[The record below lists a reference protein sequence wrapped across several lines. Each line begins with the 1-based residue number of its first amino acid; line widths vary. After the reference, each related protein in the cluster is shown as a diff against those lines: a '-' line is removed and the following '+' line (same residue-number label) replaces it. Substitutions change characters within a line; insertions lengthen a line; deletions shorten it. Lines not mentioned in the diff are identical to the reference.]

1 MPAERTF
8 EAVYEDLSR
17 GYADMA
23 LLGSS
28 SDNQL
33 RLDSPES
40 LARYADM
47 MRPNIAAVLREDA
60 VKEWIQ
66 YGMLVVLFAI
76 TLVLVIFC
84 EKGWRATGAI
94 PGMIATWP
102 VRQLMRLRKDNL
114 KLRLLPELLPL
125 LQPKDAA
132 RIVKQFFLECG

>member
-1 MPAERTF
+1 
-8 EAVYEDLSR
+8 
-17 GYADMA
+17 MA
-23 LLGSS
+23 LLGLGSS

-47 MRPNIAAVLREDA
+47 MRPNIEAVLRKDG

-76 TLVLVIFC
+76 AIILAIFC
-84 EKGWRATGAI
+84 DEGWKATGAI
-94 PGMIATWP
+94 PGMTATWP
-102 VRQLMRLRKDNL
+102 VRQLMRLRRDNL

-132 RIVKQFFLECG
+132 RIVKQFFLERG